1 MRILK
6 YFVLMVISF
15 AYTFSIAAG
24 YPERSVRVV
33 IPFPPGGGTDGLAR
47 ILMPKLS
54 AAMGQQFIVD
64 NRPGAGG
71 NISTEIV
78 VNAIPDG
85 HTLLLTISTALTV
98 NPLLYS
104 KLNFDVSRDLKPI
117 TQIAAAQ
124 YILVIHPSIPAN
136 NVKELI
142 SLAKARPG
150 KLNYAS
156 GGIGNIQ
163 HFASEQLIAKAGV
176 KITHIPYKGGGP
188 AAVAVLSGE
197 ADMIFGSVASSV
209 PQIASGR
216 LKAIAVTGPK
226 RLPMLS
232 NIPTLIES
240 GVPLEV
246 RTWYALLAPAQTPDA
261 VIALVGKEARNASVQ
276 TDIKIAMEKLGF
288 EITTSTPQS
297 LAELIR
303 FEMAEN
309 ARIIKSAGIPSE

>member
-1 MRILK
+1 MRNVK
-6 YFVLMVISF
+6 YLVFIFALFIHSF
-15 AYTFSIAAG
+15 CIAAG

-47 ILMPKLS
+47 ILTPKISNAL
-54 AAMGQQFIVD
+54 GQQFIVD

-78 VNAIPDG
+78 ASAPPDG
-85 HTLLLTISTALTV
+85 YTLLMTISTALTV
-98 NPLLYS
+98 NPLLYAN
-104 KLNFDVSRDLKPI
+104 LNFDVNRDLKPI

-124 YILVIHPSIPAN
+124 YILVLHPSIPAS

-142 SLAKARPG
+142 ALAKARPG

-163 HFASEQLIAKAGV
+163 HFASEQLIAKTGV

-209 PQIASGR
+209 PQITAGK
-216 LKAIAVTGPK
+216 LKAIAVTGSK
-226 RLPMLS
+226 RMPMLS

-240 GVPLEV
+240 GVPIEI
-246 RTWYALLAPAQTPDA
+246 RTWYAILAPSQTADA
-261 VIALVGKEARNASVQ
+261 IVNLVGKETKSALMQ
-276 TDIKIAMEKLGF
+276 TDIKNAVEKLGL
-288 EITTSTPQS
+288 EITTSSPQS
-297 LAELIR
+297 LTELIR
-303 FEMAEN
+303 LEMKEN
-309 ARIIKSAGIPSE
+309 VRIIKSAGIKSE

>member
-1 MRILK
+1 MRNVK
-6 YFVLMVISF
+6 YLVFIFALFIHSF
-15 AYTFSIAAG
+15 CIAAG

-47 ILMPKLS
+47 ILTPKISNAL
-54 AAMGQQFIVD
+54 GQQFIVD

-78 VNAIPDG
+78 ASAPPDG
-85 HTLLLTISTALTV
+85 YTLLMTISTALTV
-98 NPLLYS
+98 NPLLYAN
-104 KLNFDVSRDLKPI
+104 LNFDVNRDLKPI

-124 YILVIHPSIPAN
+124 YILVLHPSIPAS

-142 SLAKARPG
+142 ALAKARPG

-163 HFASEQLIAKAGV
+163 HFASEQLIAKTGV

-209 PQIASGR
+209 PQITAGK
-216 LKAIAVTGPK
+216 LKAIAVTGSK
-226 RLPMLS
+226 RMPMTFS
-232 NIPTLIES
+232 IDKKGSKGP
-240 GVPLEV
+240 
-246 RTWYALLAPAQTPDA
+246 Q
-261 VIALVGKEARNASVQ
+261 GKA
-276 TDIKIAMEKLGF
+276 
-288 EITTSTPQS
+288 STPLS
-297 LAELIR
+297 HYKTECLYVG
-303 FEMAEN
+303 F
-309 ARIIKSAGIPSE
+309 KTSGISRAPCNMRTMVTYSVVNSKKIT